1 MDDYILHMT
10 RRTLLDQVLEE
21 SPLASSK
28 KPTPSRLVYAAI
40 SKLKDSGKHRL
51 TSYHADILQKAAGK
65 IERVSGFLL
74 IYPTCCVHL
83 IEAETSILIAV
94 LKALQSDKTF
104 FDATCVLSFTEDAS
118 ELNINLL
125 KWGKY
130 LSEMDKVQQS
140 AALDSVRSTA
150 EEYLPDN
157 PGAIFGIILSED
169 IPKLNEVLE
178 LLDDPPEDIIFDSE
192 LVWPKPQ
199 MPFKLL

>member
-104 FDATCVLSFTEDAS
+104 FDATCVLSFTEDVPYRLFTAWLTGFINSSNFGPYEAFRPEMVLTAAS

-130 LSEMDKVQQS
+130 LSEMDK
-140 AALDSVRSTA
+140 
-150 EEYLPDN
+150 N
-157 PGAIFGIILSED
+157 
-169 IPKLNEVLE
+169 KL
-178 LLDDPPEDIIFDSE
+178 
-192 LVWPKPQ
+192 
-199 MPFKLL
+199 